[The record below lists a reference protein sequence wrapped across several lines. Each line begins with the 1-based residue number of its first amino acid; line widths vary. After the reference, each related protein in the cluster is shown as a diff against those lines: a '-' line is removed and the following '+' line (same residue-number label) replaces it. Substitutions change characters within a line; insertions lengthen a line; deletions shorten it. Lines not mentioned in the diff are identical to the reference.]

1 MSPKIA
7 RVIIVGLNENE
18 RHELDNRTRELL
30 QVNDANWQYESHR
43 CDTPEQ
49 AFDLA
54 AELKNIDIIYIGR
67 EDDGLAPLQQMAHVH
82 SLFSRVATL
91 KKQPVV
97 SLSLWKGQAAA
108 AQTGRRHHCSLE
120 RAQQRP
126 VQKAF
131 IAFSINEDGPPP
143 AGLAFWTGLCCALSK
158 EQ

>member
-18 RHELDNRTRELL
+18 RHELDKQTRKLL
-30 QVNDANWQYESHR
+30 HVNAANWQYESHR

-67 EDDGLAPLQQMAHVH
+67 EDDGLAPSEQMALVH

-97 SLSLWKGQAAA
+97 SYPYGKGAPQRRKLPVAIIGLWKERNKGQSKKHSSRSRLMKTAP
-108 AQTGRRHHCSLE
+108 RR
-120 RAQQRP
+120 R
-126 VQKAF
+126 
-131 IAFSINEDGPPP
+131 G
-143 AGLAFWTGLCCALSK
+143 
-158 EQ
+158 

>member
-97 SLSLWKGQAAA
+97 SYPYGKGRPQRHKLAVAIIALWKERNKGQSKKHSSRSRLMKTAP
-108 AQTGRRHHCSLE
+108 RR
-120 RAQQRP
+120 R
-126 VQKAF
+126 
-131 IAFSINEDGPPP
+131 G
-143 AGLAFWTGLCCALSK
+143 
-158 EQ
+158 